1 MDKILF
7 IVAIALLYSSSS
19 MAADEDRA
27 ANRFQNNL
35 ITFYEDGYDEKTPIS
50 WAGNFGQL
58 TNLNL
63 TTEEKLINLPEE
75 KFINVSPDRKRSDM
89 GTHIGPGVAPLF
101 GTHGVL
107 RTSGKQDGSS
117 YVALGFNL
125 DEWVRDESD
134 TSYSWDE
141 NDLSFGFG
149 VNNSSFKIEYMMY
162 VNEENYDISA
172 ISLGYISAF

>member
-19 MAADEDRA
+19 MAADEDQA
-27 ANRFQNNL
+27 ANRSQNNL

-50 WAGNFGQL
+50 WEGNFGQL

-63 TTEEKLINLPEE
+63 TTEEKSIN
-75 KFINVSPDRKRSDM
+75 ISPDRNRSDM
-89 GTHIGPGVAPLF
+89 ETHIGPGVAPLF

-107 RTSGKQDGSS
+107 RTNGKPDGSS

>member
-1 MDKILF
+1 MDRILF

-19 MAADEDRA
+19 MAADEDQA

-35 ITFYEDGYDEKTPIS
+35 ITYSEDGYDEKKPIS
-50 WAGNFGQL
+50 WVGKYGQL

-63 TTEEKLINLPEE
+63 TLEEKS
-75 KFINVSPDRKRSDM
+75 INVSLDHNRSDM
-89 GTHIGPGVAPLF
+89 ETHIGPGVAPLF
-101 GTHGVL
+101 GTYGVL

-117 YVALGFNL
+117 YAALGFNFDKL
-125 DEWVRDESD
+125 TRDEAD
-134 TSYSWDE
+134 TSYSWGDS
-141 NDLSFGFG
+141 DLSFGFG
-149 VNNSSFKIEYMMY
+149 MNNSSFKIEYMMH

>member
-1 MDKILF
+1 MDRILF

-19 MAADEDRA
+19 MAADEDQA
-27 ANRFQNNL
+27 ANRSQNNL

-50 WAGNFGQL
+50 WEGNFGQL

-63 TTEEKLINLPEE
+63 TTEEKSIN
-75 KFINVSPDRKRSDM
+75 ISSDRNRSDM
-89 GTHIGPGVAPLF
+89 ETHIGPGVAPLF

-107 RTSGKQDGSS
+107 RTNGKQDGSS

-141 NDLSFGFG
+141 NDLSLGFG
-149 VNNSSFKIEYMMY
+149 VNNSSFKVEYMMY

>member
-1 MDKILF
+1 MDRTLF

-19 MAADEDRA
+19 MAAEEDRA
-27 ANRFQNNL
+27 ANGFQNNL
-35 ITFYEDGYDEKTPIS
+35 TTFYEDGYDEKTPIS
-50 WAGNFGQL
+50 WEDNFGQF

-63 TTEEKLINLPEE
+63 TTEEKSINLPDE
-75 KFINVSPDRKRSDM
+75 KLINISPDRNRSDM
-89 GTHIGPGVAPLF
+89 GTHIGQGVVPLF

-117 YVALGFNL
+117 YVALGVNL
-125 DEWVRDESD
+125 DDLVREDYD

-149 VNNSSFKIEYMMY
+149 INNSSFKIEYMMF

-172 ISLGYISAF
+172 ISLGYISEF

>member
-1 MDKILF
+1 MDRILF

-19 MAADEDRA
+19 LAADEDPA

-35 ITFYEDGYDEKTPIS
+35 LTYSEDGYDEKKSIS
-50 WAGNFGQL
+50 WVGKFGRL

-63 TTEEKLINLPEE
+63 ATVEKS
-75 KFINVSPDRKRSDM
+75 INVSLDRNKSDM
-89 GTHIGPGVAPLF
+89 ERHIGPGVAPLF
-101 GTHGVL
+101 GTQGVL
-107 RTSGKQDGSS
+107 RTSGEQDGSP

-125 DEWVRDESD
+125 DELTRDEAD
-134 TSYSWDE
+134 TSYSWGDS
-141 NDLSFGFG
+141 DLSFGFG

-162 VNEENYDISA
+162 VSEENYDISA